1 MSRNSAIKVL
11 NHAMTGQEGA
21 DNCQKFVD
29 ILGLRTIFPLFMK
42 TPSKGRAGP
51 SPAELEGT
59 CIKCDKEIP
68 LNIGFL
74 CGSNS
79 MGKVNMKFTVDLLKF
94 FFFSPFNTRRL
105 EKIINWSNY

>member
-68 LNIGFL
+68 LNIGFH

-79 MGKVNMKFTVDLLKF
+79 IGE
-94 FFFSPFNTRRL
+94 REL
-105 EKIINWSNY
+105 EIYC

>member
-1 MSRNSAIKVL
+1 MSRNSGIKVL

-59 CIKCDKEIP
+59 CILKCDKEISF
-68 LNIGFL
+68 NIGFHFGFL
-74 CGSNS
+74 KEN
-79 MGKVNMKFTVDLLKF
+79 LL
-94 FFFSPFNTRRL
+94 L
-105 EKIINWSNY
+105 IY